1 MIRQGGISGHASSMY
16 DQKLVLHCD
25 WLIQQSL
32 SSTSLT
38 LPNLTDILIIY
49 RIFAPF
55 VYGHTITKYLWESS
69 RPKMTL
75 GSSLLGLESLHLVFL
90 FSDSLYSSVF
100 TS

>member
-1 MIRQGGISGHASSMY
+1 MY
-16 DQKLVLHCD
+16 NQKLVLRGD
-25 WLIQQSL
+25 WLNQQSL
-32 SSTSLT
+32 SSTSIT